1 MLHDFSS
8 IDTPSIE
15 CLSCSSESITLLR
28 AVKLCQACG
37 AVKVFFFACGAV
49 KVTCLR
55 GRESFLCL
63 RGRESFFFACEAVR
77 VFFACGAVKVFFACG
92 VVKFSLPAGP
102 WKFSLSA
109 WPWKFLCLRGCA
121 ESFPL
126 PARPLKFSSPVG
138 LCRKFFFF
146 CLGGR
151 LDLFACGAVEVSF
164 A

>member
-1 MLHDFSS
+1 MVDYISVANFLSVEFSFGL
-8 IDTPSIE
+8 
-15 CLSCSSESITLLR
+15 LSVD
-28 AVKLCQACG
+28 VKLCQACG

-102 WKFSLSA
+102 
-109 WPWKFLCLRGCA
+109 
-121 ESFPL
+121 
-126 PARPLKFSSPVG
+126 
-138 LCRKFFFF
+138 
-146 CLGGR
+146 
-151 LDLFACGAVEVSF
+151 
-164 A
+164 